1 MDVHHQTR
9 SDGSLAPIDSECASI
24 AMRLVLMCGEFIKA
38 GEPQK
43 ALEAYHHARD
53 ILDDLASSQRHNVD
67 LGLTLSLLH
76 PNIGE
81 LKRARGDLGEA
92 KEAYQSSL
100 AIVER
105 LDSFHPGNEELR
117 RNRAEALTALS
128 TVSDTIG
135 FEPKLD
141 SAVKRLKGF
150 PSLCEA
156 LASATDSRIEAPAPA
171 TEVEASAAERRVV
184 EPPRELPL
192 EVRDRVAL
200 DDLPGQFIHN
210 IPRRMRVGALETV
223 EVRIPCC
230 QGDEAITVR
239 LRAPEGGFLIDLL
252 SPETCWTAEA
262 KGDGNECA
270 SWRWSIT
277 PQRRGKVP
285 LRLIISAQT
294 LDANRMTA
302 KVAPPDQV
310 VMVSVRGD
318 HSRTARRVAGWGLL
332 MLAGGALNAWGR
344 ELYPP
349 ALEAVG
355 WLWGLLERWS
365 L

>member
-1 MDVHHQTR
+1 MDVHHQTG
-9 SDGSLAPIDSECASI
+9 SNGSLAPIDSECASI
-24 AMRLVLMCGEFIKA
+24 AMRLFLMCGEYIKA

-53 ILDDLASSQRHNVD
+53 ILDGLASSQRHNVD

-81 LKRARGDLGEA
+81 LIRARGDLGEA

-100 AIVER
+100 AIAER
-105 LDSFHPGNEELR
+105 LDSFHPGNEEL
-117 RNRAEALTALS
+117 TVLS

-141 SAVKRLKGF
+141 RAVKRLKGF

-156 LASATDSRIEAPAPA
+156 LASATDSRTEAPAPA
-171 TEVEASAAERRVV
+171 TEVEASAAERPVV

-192 EVRDRVAL
+192 EVRDRAAP

-223 EVRIPCC
+223 EVRIPRC
-230 QGDEAITVR
+230 QGDDAITVL
-239 LRAPEGGFLIDLL
+239 LRAPEGGFLIDPL
-252 SPETCWTAEA
+252 SPETCWTTEA
-262 KGDGNECA
+262 KGDGNEYA
-270 SWRWSIT
+270 SWRWSMT

-285 LRLIISAQT
+285 LRLIISART
-294 LDANRMTA
+294 LDANGMTA
-302 KVAPPDQV
+302 EAALPDQV
-310 VMVSVRGD
+310 IMVSVRGD
-318 HSRTARRVAGWGLL
+318 HGRTARRVAGWGLL
-332 MLAGGALNAWGR
+332 MLTGGALNAWSR

-355 WLWGLLERWS
+355 RLWELLARWS